1 MTTTHALGPF
11 VRRFLLEEIVADR
24 NLSIN
29 TQRSYRDTFRLL
41 FRYLTEHHATDP
53 TAVTVEQITTDVI
66 RAFLAH
72 LEEQR
77 HCGISTRNQRLAA
90 LRSLFRFVGRQVPEL
105 IERATQIQ
113 GVPLRRAVQPTIPY
127 LEKVE
132 VDAVLAVPDRR
143 TPHGRRDYALLLF
156 LYNTGA
162 RATEA
167 AELTIESLAL
177 DAPPAVRILGKGRK
191 IRHCPLW
198 PHTAA
203 VLRDLLGGQ
212 PEGAPD
218 ARVFLNVRRQ
228 PSTRFGIHALV
239 ERTVA
244 VAAKSTPSLAGK
256 RISPHTFRH
265 TTAVHLLRAGV
276 DINTIRAWLG
286 HVSLETTNRYAEVD
300 LEMKAKALETCAVPP
315 PTTARNR
322 AKPGWQKD
330 RDLMAFLASL

>member
-1 MTTTHALGPF
+1 MTTPHPLGPF
-11 VRRFLLEEIVADR
+11 VRRFLLEEIITDR

-29 TQRSYRDTFRLL
+29 TQKSYRDTFRLL
-41 FRYLTEHHATDP
+41 FRFLVEHHATDP
-53 TAVTVEQITTDVI
+53 TVVTVELVTSDVI

-72 LEEQR
+72 VEEQR
-77 HCGISTRNQRLAA
+77 HCAVATRNQRLAA
-90 LRSLFRFVGRQVPEL
+90 LRSLFRFIGRQVPEL

-113 GVPLRRAVQPTIPY
+113 GVPLRRAPQPTVPY

-132 VDAVLAVPDRR
+132 VDAMLAVPDRR
-143 TPHGRRDYALLLF
+143 TLQGRRDYALLLF

-167 AELTIESLAL
+167 AELTIDALAL
-177 DAPPAVRILGKGRK
+177 DAVPAVRILGKGRK
-191 IRHCPLW
+191 LRHCPLW

-203 VLRDLLGGQ
+203 VLRELLGGRL
-212 PEGAPD
+212 EGAPD
-218 ARVFLNVRRQ
+218 ARIFLNVRRQ

-244 VAAKSTPSLAGK
+244 VAAKTMPSLAAK
-256 RISPHTFRH
+256 RVSPHTFRH

-286 HVSLETTNRYAEVD
+286 HVSLETTNRYAEID
-300 LEMKAKALETCAVPP
+300 LEMKAKALATCAVPP
-315 PTTARNR
+315 STASPNR
-322 AKPGWQKD
+322 GKPSWQKD

>member
-1 MTTTHALGPF
+1 M
-11 VRRFLLEEIVADR
+11 
-24 NLSIN
+24 
-29 TQRSYRDTFRLL
+29 
-41 FRYLTEHHATDP
+41 
-53 TAVTVEQITTDVI
+53 I

-72 LEEQR
+72 VEEQR
-77 HCGISTRNQRLAA
+77 HCAVATRNQRLAA
-90 LRSLFRFVGRQVPEL
+90 LRSLFRFIGRQVPEL

-113 GVPLRRAVQPTIPY
+113 GVPIRRAPQPTIPY

-143 TPHGRRDYALLLF
+143 TPQGRRDYALLLF

-167 AELTIESLAL
+167 AELTI
-177 DAPPAVRILGKGRK
+177 DASARLRPRSHPRK
-191 IRHCPLW
+191 EWKLRHCPCA
-198 PHTAA
+198 HTAA
-203 VLRDLLGGQ
+203 VLRELRRTLRRARRAHLL
-212 PEGAPD
+212 ERAAA
-218 ARVFLNVRRQ
+218 ARASG
-228 PSTRFGIHALV
+228 STLV

-244 VAAKSTPSLAGK
+244 VAAKAMPSLADK

-300 LEMKAKALETCAVPP
+300 LEMKAKALATCAVPP
-315 PTTARNR
+315 PPTARDR
-322 AKPGWQKD
+322 GKPTWQND

>member
-11 VRRFLLEEIVADR
+11 VRRFLLEDVVADR

-41 FRYLTEHHATDP
+41 FRFLSEHHATDP
-53 TAVTVEQITTDVI
+53 TRVTVEQVTADVI
-66 RAFLAH
+66 RGFLTH
-72 LEEQR
+72 LEQQR
-77 HCGISTRNQRLAA
+77 RCTVATRNQRLAA
-90 LRSLFRFVGRQVPEL
+90 LRSLFRVIGRQVPEL

-113 GVPLRRAVQPTIPY
+113 DVPLRRAPQPTIPY

-132 VDAVLAVPDRR
+132 IDAVLAVPDRN
-143 TPHGRRDYALLLF
+143 TPQGRRDNALLLF

-167 AELTIESLAL
+167 ADLTIGALTL
-177 DAPPAVRILGKGRK
+177 DAAPAVRILGKGRK

-198 PHTAA
+198 LHTAE
-203 VLRDLLGGQ
+203 VLRALLGARLQ
-212 PEGAPD
+212 GAPD

-228 PSTRFGIHALV
+228 PITRFGIHTLV

-244 VAAKSTPSLAGK
+244 VAAKTTPSLTKK
-256 RISPHTFRH
+256 RVSPHTFRH

-300 LEMKAKALETCAVPP
+300 LEMKAKALDTCAVPP
-315 PTTARNR
+315 PSTSRDHT
-322 AKPGWQKD
+322 KPHWKKD
-330 RDLMAFLASL
+330 QDLMAFLTSL